1 MQSAHLASFLNLDL
15 TVSISVQPK
24 VMKVIP
30 EYLKQGFWDQE
41 LVSQDMEEE
50 LTVRQGIMRQIRR

>member
-1 MQSAHLASFLNLDL
+1 
-15 TVSISVQPK
+15 
-24 VMKVIP
+24 MKVIP
-30 EYLKQGFWDQE
+30 EDLKQGFWDQE